1 MCLYQRIK
9 ARREE
14 LGLSQ
19 EELANRLGYKSR
31 STINKIESGVN
42 DIPQSKIKA
51 FADALNTT
59 PGYLMGWAEQSDTS
73 KVISTDENNL
83 IQTYNKLNYLGKR
96 EAIKRIIELT
106 QIPKYTTEEKDYLMP
121 IAAHNDNITD
131 EELELI
137 NQDLADMDNW

>member
-9 ARREE
+9 SRREE

-19 EELANRLGYKSR
+19 EELANKLGYKSR

-59 PGYLMGWAEQSDTS
+59 PGYLMGWSNEADNY
-73 KVISTDENNL
+73 KAISTDEKSL
-83 IQTYNKLNYLGKR
+83 INTYNKLNDLGKR
-96 EAIKRIIELT
+96 EAIKRIFELT
-106 QIPKYTTEEKDYLMP
+106 QISKYSTEEKDYLVP